1 MPHLLIFDDDA
12 MTRDVLA
19 AAALER
25 EFTVVQ
31 AGSVKD
37 ALLQL
42 DMRPPDLMLADISRF
57 GEDGLAVCRDVIDAG
72 GQLITLCSQGS
83 IDTAVQ
89 ALRIGAKDYLVK
101 PLEGWQV
108 ATLLDEFSGGGV
120 ADGGA
125 HCGRI
130 LGESAVMQEVYT
142 QLRRAAPTDVSVLLI
157 GESGTGKELAAEA
170 IHQLSQ
176 RSKEKFVAVNCGAI
190 SPNLIESELF
200 GHERGSFTGADR
212 QHKGYFEQADGGT
225 LFLDEITEMPIALQ
239 VKLLRVLETGRFMR
253 VGNHQEQSCD
263 VRVIAATN
271 RDPLQ
276 AIQQD
281 FLREDLYYR
290 LAVFPV
296 ALPSLRTRGAD
307 VLILADAFLARLN
320 RDNGCN
326 RQFSDA
332 IRNQMLAYS
341 WPGNVRE
348 LHNYVSRA
356 FVMAEGGEL
365 CAPLTAAS
373 PEAAGWECASTPTHS
388 DDLAVLVGSTLAEV
402 DRWLILATLKH
413 CGGVRKLTAEM
424 LGVSPKTL
432 YNRLEAYGA
441 QDEGLPG

>member
-101 PLEGWQV
+101 PLEGRQV

-225 LFLDEITEMPIALQ
+225 LFLDELTEMPIA
-239 VKLLRVLETGRFMR
+239 
-253 VGNHQEQSCD
+253 
-263 VRVIAATN
+263 
-271 RDPLQ
+271 
-276 AIQQD
+276 
-281 FLREDLYYR
+281 
-290 LAVFPV
+290 
-296 ALPSLRTRGAD
+296 
-307 VLILADAFLARLN
+307 
-320 RDNGCN
+320 
-326 RQFSDA
+326 
-332 IRNQMLAYS
+332 
-341 WPGNVRE
+341 
-348 LHNYVSRA
+348 
-356 FVMAEGGEL
+356 
-365 CAPLTAAS
+365 
-373 PEAAGWECASTPTHS
+373 
-388 DDLAVLVGSTLAEV
+388 
-402 DRWLILATLKH
+402 
-413 CGGVRKLTAEM
+413 
-424 LGVSPKTL
+424 
-432 YNRLEAYGA
+432 
-441 QDEGLPG
+441 